1 MTVNLPIGGMSV
13 THLRS
18 PRIRTEAAT
27 TQIPVVDFGLL
38 KQQSTV
44 TARSAVIEDIKN
56 ACQQLGCFHVVNHG
70 ISKSVISGALEAAS
84 SFFHL
89 PPEKK
94 SEFESLDLKRPVRY
108 EAALQ
113 GNNNKSRLLLK
124 HYANPLRDW
133 IPFWPQNPPH
143 YREKMGAYSKE
154 IQRVAV
160 QLIYA
165 ILESL
170 GLGPNYQITNLEN
183 GMQLMAVNYYPYKI
197 SEIEPQ
203 TDVSSQ
209 ISNNSASHK
218 IGLHAHT
225 DYGFI
230 TILLQTCDGLQIS
243 HNNGITWQPVHIQP
257 GALHVHLGDHMEVL
271 SNGRYKGLMHR
282 AVLGGEE
289 RISMASI
296 HGLSMNEKVGTLKE
310 LVDEQHPKRY
320 RESSFTDFLEF
331 ISSGCNC
338 GGKSFIQS
346 LRNV

>member
-1 MTVNLPIGGMSV
+1 MGVNMLTGGMSV
-13 THLRS
+13 AHLRS
-18 PRIRTEAAT
+18 PKIRYEAAT
-27 TQIPVVDFGLL
+27 TQIPVIDFGLL

-56 ACQQLGCFHVVNHG
+56 ACQKLGCFHVVNHG

-94 SEFESLDLKRPVRY
+94 SEFESFDLKKPVRY

-113 GNNNKSRLLLK
+113 GNNNKLRLLLK

-133 IPFWPQNPPH
+133 IPFWPQNPPN
-143 YREKMGAYSKE
+143 YRETMGAYSKE
-154 IQRVAV
+154 IQQVAV

-170 GLGPNYQITNLEN
+170 GLGPNYHITNLEN
-183 GMQLMAVNYYPYKI
+183 GMQLMAVNYYPY
-197 SEIEPQ
+197 
-203 TDVSSQ
+203 
-209 ISNNSASHK
+209 NNTTPHK

-243 HNNGITWQPVHIQP
+243 HNNGNTWQPVHIQP

-282 AVLGGEE
+282 AVLGCEE

-331 ISSGCNC
+331 ISSGNNC